1 VAAALALSFWTGC
14 AGRSTSP
21 PEGATVE
28 PPLTMEG
35 VTYSEYSGSRLSH
48 RAQARQLLVAPASF
62 GPFQVA
68 MVHELVLTGVHYD
81 LFLDEACAGGA
92 RCLATVLEDPS
103 LGVLRISSL
112 KGGLPLAGAKLLD
125 VTWVLWRGTVP
136 LARFSAQAANVRR
149 RGGSLEL
156 RDARLEL
163 LATGVVVDAKQ
174 AVWEAKTRSFAIR
187 GGYVLQDGEK
197 RSTGEQ
203 GRMDFAI
210 P

>member
-68 MVHELVLTGVHYD
+68 MVHELVLAGVHYD
-81 LFLDEACAGGA
+81 LFLDEGCAGGA

-112 KGGLPLAGAKLLD
+112 KGGLPLAGAKLVD

-136 LARFSAQAANVRR
+136 LARFSAQSASVRR
-149 RGGSLEL
+149 RGGAIEL
-156 RDARLEL
+156 REARLERPE
-163 LATGVVVDAKQ
+163 TGVVIQ
-174 AVWEAKTRSFAIR
+174 ARRATWEPGTRSFAIR
-187 GGYVLQDGEK
+187 GGYVFQQGER
-197 RSTGEQ
+197 RSTGDRAQ
-203 GRMDFAI
+203 MDFGT